1 MTLWSS
7 GSGTGEPV
15 RNSLGM
21 TGIMKTIEQR
31 AKRVSAKA
39 GKPAGRAVRKRAAA
53 RFQPSSDRYRDLM
66 EMSPDA
72 IYVSQRDIIVE
83 ANQAAADLFGL
94 KNGRELVGRPLK
106 DFAHPDFHRLIDERA
121 RELYSKATDLPL
133 VEEKLLRPDGAEIY
147 VEVKSR
153 SFRHRGR
160 LLVQSVARDITGRK
174 KLEQELVSFKRQME
188 YVLEATRTAVVVI
201 NGDLDVVYAS
211 PHWKSRFGEVNGRK
225 CHDYFRQSPS
235 PCRPCRILE
244 AIGSRTPSIIEK
256 EEQAGAGRF
265 SQVHIVPFRDETGEW
280 MAAEFTIDIT
290 DLKRIQTELA
300 RRQRELLTLLD
311 SIPAGVFFKDVQG
324 RYLLANR
331 NFCEVAGMAQDQLA
345 GKTDAELLSPEA
357 AERVRIN
364 EARVLAGNETQFFG
378 ETEVVQG
385 GRKLTVETRMVPVRD
400 EQGTAL
406 GIIGIHYNVTERK
419 RAEERERLSAL
430 QWQTTFDA
438 MGDGIAL
445 LDGEGVVRRCNEALG
460 RILRK
465 PCREIVGMPSH
476 QLLPLGN
483 EAPDFMEELRKNRQR
498 FGRELKLE
506 DQWLS
511 LSFDPVADPSGE
523 PKGSVFVLKDVT
535 EIRRAQELA
544 RLMMTAIEQ
553 LDEGVMMADPSG
565 RITYFNPAAERITGY
580 AKAEVIGRTSV
591 VPRERADKQ
600 FTEFWNKTWEQV
612 AKDGIWFGSKTARR
626 KDGTLYEQELVVSA
640 VNNPK
645 GERISSLVVIRD
657 VTEQKRL
664 QAIAE
669 AANNMNNIGFIFS
682 GVRHEMGNP
691 VNSIKVAT
699 SLLGDG
705 YDSLDDGAR
714 KEYIGRITSDVQRLE
729 ALLKVLHSFSMFEN
743 LSLGPVELCAFIR
756 DLMPTIEP
764 DFAKAGIG
772 LRCQFPEGGCRVLA
786 DRRALYQ
793 IVVNLMTNA
802 FNALAGR
809 EGPSITVS
817 VICVGESHRLEVED
831 NGSGM
836 TREVKEN
843 IFKPFYTT
851 RPGGTGLGLVICQ
864 KLVLAMNGYID
875 VDSDPGRGT
884 RVAVSLPGD
893 RPASNQP

>member
-1 MTLWSS
+1 MKAI
-7 GSGTGEPV
+7 V
-15 RNSLGM
+15 R
-21 TGIMKTIEQR
+21 K
-31 AKRVSAKA
+31 AKKSSAKA
-39 GKPAGRAVRKRAAA
+39 GRPADQAVRKRAAA
-53 RFQPSSDRYRDLM
+53 RSKPSSDRYRDLM

-94 KNGRELVGRPLK
+94 KKGRELVGRQLK
-106 DFAHPDFHRLIDERA
+106 DFAHPDFHLLIDERA
-121 RELYSKATDLPL
+121 RELYSKETELPL

-188 YVLEATRTAVVVI
+188 YVLEATRTAVVVVDSGLDI
-201 NGDLDVVYAS
+201 NYLS
-211 PHWKSRFGEVNGRK
+211 PSWERKFGPVNGRK
-225 CHDYFRQSPS
+225 CHQYFEKLDRQ
-235 PCRPCRILE
+235 CRPCRIME
-244 AIGSRTPSIIEK
+244 AIKARRSVVLEESPPGDDSRTV
-256 EEQAGAGRF
+256 
-265 SQVHIVPFRDETGEW
+265 QVHIVPFQADDGRW
-280 MAAEFTIDIT
+280 LAAEFTFDIT
-290 DLKRIQTELA
+290 DLKKVQTELA
-300 RRQRELLTLLD
+300 RRQRELMTLLD
-311 SIPAGVFFKDVQG
+311 SIPAGVFFKDLRG

-331 NFCEVAGMAQDQLA
+331 NFCEVVGMAQDQLA
-345 GKTDAELLSPEA
+345 GKTDAELFSPEA
-357 AERVRIN
+357 AERGRIN

-385 GRKLTVETRMVPVRD
+385 GQKLTVETRMVPVRD
-400 EQGTAL
+400 EQGEAL

-419 RAEERERLSAL
+419 QAEETARLSAL

-465 PCREIVGMPSH
+465 PCREILGMPSH
-476 QLLPLGN
+476 RLLPLGN
-483 EAPDFMEELRKNRQR
+483 EAPDFLEEIRKSRQR
-498 FGRELKLE
+498 FGREMRLE
-506 DQWLS
+506 DRWMNLA
-511 LSFDPVADPSGE
+511 FDPVTDPSGE
-523 PKGSVFVLKDVT
+523 LRGSVFVLKDVT
-535 EIRRAQELA
+535 DIRRAQELA
-544 RLMMTAIEQ
+544 RMMMTAIEQ

-580 AKAEVIGRTSV
+580 TKAEVIGRTSV
-591 VPRERADKQ
+591 VPRDKADIQ
-600 FTEFWNKTWEQV
+600 FTEFWEKTWEQV
-612 AKDGIWFGSKTARR
+612 AKDGIWFGSKAARR

-640 VNNPK
+640 VNNPR

-657 VTEQKRL
+657 VTVQKRL

-669 AANNMNNIGFIFS
+669 TANNMNNIGFIFS

-714 KEYIGRITSDVQRLE
+714 KEYIGRIASDVQRLE
-729 ALLKVLHSFSMFEN
+729 SLLKVLHSFSMFEN
-743 LSLGPVELCAFIR
+743 LSLGEVELGSFFR
-756 DLMPTIEP
+756 DLMPTVEP
-764 DFAKAGIG
+764 DFAKAGIEF
-772 LRCQFPEGGCRVLA
+772 RYRFPEGGCRVLA

-793 IVVNLMTNA
+793 IVGNLLTNA
-802 FNALAGR
+802 FNALTGR

-817 VICVGESHRLEVED
+817 VICGGESHQLEVED

-851 RPGGTGLGLVICQ
+851 RPGGTGLGMVICQ

-884 RVAVSLPGD
+884 RVTVSLPGA
-893 RPASNQP
+893 RPDSSQP